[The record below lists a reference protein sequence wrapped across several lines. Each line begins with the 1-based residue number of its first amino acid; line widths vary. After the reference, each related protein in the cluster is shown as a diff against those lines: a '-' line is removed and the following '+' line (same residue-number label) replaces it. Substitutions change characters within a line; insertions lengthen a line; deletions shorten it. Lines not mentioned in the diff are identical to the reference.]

1 MRVQAGA
8 FLGGDSGIL
17 QTKSAYARSADS
29 LVSAAMS
36 PPSPTTVRPTPTTEE
51 ALSKGRKQKSNRG
64 LLIEPWVYHEIVRQP
79 VRERVK
85 EAFDKIDTD
94 ASGCISAGELKSLC
108 ALLGT
113 ALTEK
118 ESQAMLK
125 ILESSYFEIRNWPDR
140 DSNFLSHGFLIYSM

>member
-85 EAFDKIDTD
+85 EVFECAPRLDPKTCEPFGLIKMSKYDEYEI
-94 ASGCISAGELKSLC
+94 ASMFLIWSIACLNI
-108 ALLGT
+108 LLL
-113 ALTEK
+113 ALT
-118 ESQAMLK
+118 SLPSG
-125 ILESSYFEIRNWPDR
+125 LPYSS
-140 DSNFLSHGFLIYSM
+140 GFKAIWS